1 MILDIMGS
9 NETKCDNLYKYIL
22 LSYYKLGVHIS
33 IKNIYLYDHILA
45 QCIYL

>member
-9 NETKCDNLYKYIL
+9 NESKSDNLYKHIL
-22 LSYYKLGVHIS
+22 LSYYKLGVHIF

-45 QCIYL
+45 KCIYL